1 MTPRDAALLPRLLL
15 ALDTLES
22 EAEIVQAV
30 LQVRRILRGEK
41 LSLTEL
47 AKNIPENIT
56 DHDQI
61 SMSDDRHTVAV
72 RLRGLGHLLSFARHP
87 DRATDEALDRARAA
101 LLQGTSVAGEDL
113 RVALA
118 CLRDLLKR
126 DAPREQPFHQA
137 PQYNFYRGPMDTGGS
152 PFGAMHAAGPPL
164 GPDDIVAMMDL
175 MRKMGVRP

>member
-41 LSLTEL
+41 SSLSKL
-47 AKNIPENIT
+47 AENIPKSI
-56 DHDQI
+56 HADQI
-61 SMSDDRHTVAV
+61 SLSDDRQAVAV
-72 RLRGLGHLLSFARHP
+72 RLRGLGQLLSFARHP

-137 PQYNFYRGPMDTGGS
+137 PQYSFYRGPMDTGGS
-152 PFGAMHAAGPPL
+152 PFGAMRGPSL
-164 GPDDIVAMMDL
+164 GPDDIVAMMEL
-175 MRKMGVRP
+175 MRAMGMRP